1 MTTFQLTAL
10 LLFGATLA
18 ATKRLEL
25 TSFVNGL
32 LAKLRPG
39 VKPVPA
45 PDATDHAQE
54 LVSDLVQV
62 AALRD
67 RLEADGCKDGAE
79 ACTVL
84 LRILVEYRPN
94 KG

>member
-1 MTTFQLTAL
+1 MTTFQLVAV
-10 LLFGATLA
+10 LLFGGTLA
-18 ATKRLEL
+18 AVKRQEL
-25 TSFVNGL
+25 TNLVKGL

-39 VKPVPA
+39 VTPA
-45 PDATDHAQE
+45 PTPDGTEHAQE
-54 LVSDLVQV
+54 LVSDLVRV
-62 AALRD
+62 AELRD

-84 LRILVEYRPN
+84 LRILVEFRPQ